1 MNKCDKL
8 LIPAFQPLTVYL
20 SISTTP
26 EGTKGMQNG
35 HWQPCRISLS
45 AKSGCFLSLLSLDVF
60 MWGWEFATMK
70 GAGASRVS
78 DPHRRGALKVK
89 KRAKARDGWTRRRE
103 KSARRGR
110 GGTPAGSQASWLA
123 VPILASD
130 GFCQRGE
137 KRVSSSLGHGRID
150 VLSVREGVSVGENG
164 GMLKE
169 EESQGPIF
177 TRDGVV
183 GVGSPLGL
191 GRCWNGDDLLAL
203 VSLVALGHHPSFRS
217 ERVSRG
223 RRHGGRGRRRAAM
236 YQRHLNTFYGHGAL
250 LALRPSWYFCPI
262 LS

>member
-26 EGTKGMQNG
+26 KGTKGMQNG

-70 GAGASRVS
+70 RVGASWVS
-78 DPHRRGALKVK
+78 DPHRRGVLKVK

-103 KSARRGR
+103 KSVRGR

-150 VLSVREGVSVGENG
+150 VLSVREGVSVGEYG

-169 EESQGPIF
+169 E
-177 TRDGVV
+177 
-183 GVGSPLGL
+183 
-191 GRCWNGDDLLAL
+191 
-203 VSLVALGHHPSFRS
+203 
-217 ERVSRG
+217 
-223 RRHGGRGRRRAAM
+223 
-236 YQRHLNTFYGHGAL
+236 
-250 LALRPSWYFCPI
+250 
-262 LS
+262 